1 MGLALPS
8 FLKRSS
14 PPLVGVDISSSCVK
28 VVELVQG
35 SKTAMKLER
44 YAIEQIE
51 RGAISDGNIEKPE
64 AVGDA
69 LNRALRKMG
78 TRTKDAAIALPS
90 AAVITK
96 RILLPVGMSEEDY
109 ELQVETEASQYIPF
123 AIEEVNLDFQIIG
136 PAPNSEEE
144 VEVLLAA
151 SKKEKVEDRVA
162 VAELAGLKP
171 LVVDAEPFAARAALD
186 HVTDFLPNH
195 GQGQIIAIFDIGHHV
210 TNLTVVINKQTIFE
224 RDQAFGGDQL
234 TQDIVRVYG
243 LMPEEAELKKRSGD
257 LPDNYATEILQPF
270 VEQGSI
276 DISRALQFFFTS
288 TPYTRID
295 KIYLAGGCSAIPGLV
310 EAVAERTQVATELF
324 SPFQGMEIASGIRER
339 QLKTDAPALLV
350 ATGLAMRRFDA

>member
-1 MGLALPS
+1 M
-8 FLKRSS
+8 
-14 PPLVGVDISSSCVK
+14 DISASSIK
-28 VVELVQG
+28 VVELSAG
-35 SKTAMKLER
+35 SKTTMRLER
-44 YAIEQIE
+44 YAIEPIE
-51 RGAISDGNIEKPE
+51 RGAINDGNIEKPE
-64 AVGDA
+64 AVSDA
-69 LNRALRKMG
+69 LNKALRKMG
-78 TRTKDAAIALPS
+78 SRTKEAALALPS

-109 ELQVETEASQYIPF
+109 ELQVESEASQYIPF
-123 AIEEVNLDFQIIG
+123 AIEEVNLDFQILG

-151 SKKEKVEDRVA
+151 SKKEKVEDRIA

-171 LVVDAEPFAARAALD
+171 VVVDAEPFAARASLD
-186 HVTDFLPNH
+186 HVTGFLPNH
-195 GQGQIIAIFDIGHHV
+195 GQGQIIAMFDIGHNI

-224 RDQAFGGDQL
+224 RDQSFGGNQL

-270 VEQGSI
+270 VEQGAI

-295 KIYLAGGCSAIPGLV
+295 KIYLAGGCSAIAGLV

-324 SPFQGMEIASGIRER
+324 SPFQGMEMSDNIRER
-339 QLKTDAPALLV
+339 QLKIDAPSLLI
-350 ATGLAMRRFDA
+350 AAGLAMRRFDA